1 MRCIRCDS
9 LASPSSLLTHSPC
22 KPRYPRLV
30 FNIISGTTYATMLGF
45 NAVHENWVAMLD
57 VKQQAKSKLCL
68 YRPPGEAV
76 A

>member
-1 MRCIRCDS
+1 
-9 LASPSSLLTHSPC
+9 
-22 KPRYPRLV
+22 
-30 FNIISGTTYATMLGF
+30 MLGF